1 MAKNENAVKDRI
13 TALIS
18 NQPGLAPDGV
28 IFTITN
34 EHIENL
40 IESTFRENGIKMD
53 DDNIAV
59 RAIYNPKYDQ
69 VIKSKKKAEEGI
81 VPFDVFVGVKVSKKD
96 RKNGKGFD
104 ISIGNENNGANDLLR
119 KLSGMANQAS
129 CKMQFSILGEED
141 LNKAISL
148 FKNSNKIKWETASK
162 KQGIMKVQLD
172 ADLIIEKLLCLD
184 LAPNSRFNIDIIS
197 VKKFGGE
204 DQKFAMKIL
213 KSYQTQTFKKSK
225 SSFAKYLT
233 K

>member
-1 MAKNENAVKDRI
+1 MAKNEKQVEERI

-40 IESTFRENGIKMD
+40 IEETFRQNGIIMD
-53 DDNIAV
+53 DDNIAI
-59 RAIYNPKYDQ
+59 RAIYNHKYDQ
-69 VIKSKKKAEEGI
+69 VIKNKKKAEDGI

-104 ISIGNENNGANDLLR
+104 ISIGNDNNGANNLLR
-119 KLSGMANQAS
+119 KLSGMANQAV
-129 CKMQFSILGEED
+129 CKIQFSILGEED

-162 KQGIMKVQLD
+162 KNGIMKVQLD
-172 ADLIIEKLLCLD
+172 VDLIIEKLFCLD
-184 LAPNSRFNIDIIS
+184 LAPNSRFNIDILS
-197 VKKFGGE
+197 VKQYGGE
-204 DQKFAMKIL
+204 DQKFAMKVL
-213 KSYQTQTFKKSK
+213 KTFQTQTFKKSK
-225 SSFAKYLT
+225 SSFAKYL